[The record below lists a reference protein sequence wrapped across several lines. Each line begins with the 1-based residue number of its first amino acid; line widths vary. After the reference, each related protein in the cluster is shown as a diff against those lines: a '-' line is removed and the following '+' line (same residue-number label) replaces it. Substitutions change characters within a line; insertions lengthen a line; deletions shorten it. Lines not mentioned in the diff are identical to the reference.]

1 MKNNIFTNRWMVD
14 DFGDSFEK
22 TNLIRRKK
30 DLEYRSQSDDRNGRV
45 IYDRHNFKCVNCGIF
60 VTAGRELSG
69 VNNRNHCPICLWSRH
84 MDLLT
89 PGDRRSD
96 CLSRMQPVGLT
107 MKHTLKRY
115 GQDNPGELMLI
126 HICTGCGKV
135 SINRI
140 AADDDAQAVFHVY
153 MNSCESGAAFRNS
166 LISEGISLLSTRDND
181 MVQTQ
186 LFGRNEFMESSI
198 INQ

>member
-1 MKNNIFTNRWMVD
+1 
-14 DFGDSFEK
+14 
-22 TNLIRRKK
+22 
-30 DLEYRSQSDDRNGRV
+30 
-45 IYDRHNFKCVNCGIF
+45 
-60 VTAGRELSG
+60 
-69 VNNRNHCPICLWSRH
+69 
-84 MDLLT
+84 
-89 PGDRRSD
+89 
-96 CLSRMQPVGLT
+96 
-107 MKHTLKRY
+107 
-115 GQDNPGELMLI
+115 MLI

-153 MNSCESGAAFRNS
+153 MNSCEAGAAFRNS

-186 LFGRNEFMESSI
+186 LFGCCEFMESSI